1 MRVCMYANQHAH
13 EWRDMLQAQGHMV
26 TTLPIGTPPALHD
39 VDACVILNL
48 EPAVLLSYRVWL
60 ATLAAPTLLI
70 TTALASAQ
78 SLCRRF
84 PSLHVACHPSRAALM
99 LGDLL
104 QMTLDV
110 RAGAIVLGPLLTT
123 QAERARARGSMT
135 A

>member
-1 MRVCMYANQHAH
+1 MHVRIYANQHAR
-13 EWRDMLQAQGHMV
+13 EWRDLLQAQGHTV
-26 TTLPIGTPPALHD
+26 TTLPIGTPPASRD

-48 EPAVLLSYRVWL
+48 EPADLLSYRVWL

-78 SLCRRF
+78 SLCQRF
-84 PSLHVACHPSRAALM
+84 PLLRVACHPSRAALM
-99 LGDLL
+99 LGDLI

-110 RAGAIVLGPLLTT
+110 RAGAIVLGPFT
-123 QAERARARGSMT
+123 QAERARPRGSMT

>member
-1 MRVCMYANQHAH
+1 MRVLLYANQHTR
-13 EWRDMLQAQGHMV
+13 EWRDMIQAQGHTV
-26 TTLPIGTPPALHD
+26 TTLPVGAPASRD

-48 EPAVLLSYRVWL
+48 EPADLHAHPVWL
-60 ATLAAPTLLI
+60 AALAAPTLLI

-84 PSLHVACHPSRAALM
+84 PLLRVACHPSRAALM

-110 RAGAIVLGPLLTT
+110 RAGAIALGPLLNL
-123 QAERARARGSMT
+123 QAERATARGSVT